1 MRLEILNNGYKFGT
15 KVLFGIIKLFSGYP
29 LPDAARLVFY
39 RPDFYG
45 NPAKQFTQRAMRGPS
60 EWSVGDREL
69 MAAYVSRLNECAFCI
84 KAHTATSAGAYHDHK
99 KVDQVLTD
107 IENAPITPALRAT
120 LLMIG
125 KLTREDSVN
134 TDDMRTVIAAGATR
148 QQIEDALAVCFA
160 FNLTNRLAD
169 AFGFFVPSDE
179 AFEAGAKYLLKR
191 GYA

>member
-1 MRLEILNNGYKFGT
+1 MRLKVLNSGYKFGT
-15 KVLFGIIKLFSGYP
+15 KLLFGIIKLFSGYP

-45 NPAKQFTQRAMRGPS
+45 NPAKAFTQRAMRGTS

-69 MAAYVSRLNECAFCI
+69 MAAYVSRLNKCGFCV
-84 KAHTATSAGAYHDHK
+84 KAHTATSAGAYHDPQ
-99 KVDQVLTD
+99 KVDQVLAD
-107 IENAPITPALRAT
+107 VENSPITPALRAT

-125 KLTREDSVN
+125 KLTTENTVNAED
-134 TDDMRTVIAAGATR
+134 MLTVIAAGVNP
-148 QQIEDALAVCFA
+148 QQIEDALAVCFT
-160 FNLTNRLAD
+160 FNVTNRLAD
-169 AFGFFVPSDE
+169 AFNFVIPSDE

>member
-45 NPAKQFTQRAMRGPS
+45 NPAKRFTQRAMRGPS
-60 EWSVGDREL
+60 KWSVGDREL
-69 MAAYVSRLNECAFCI
+69 MAAYVSLLNECAFCI
-84 KAHTATSAGAYHDHK
+84 KAHAATATGAYHDAK
-99 KVDQVLTD
+99 KVDRVLTD
-107 IENAPITPALRAT
+107 IENAPITPGLRAT

-125 KLTREDSVN
+125 KLTREHRVN
-134 TDDMRTVIAAGATR
+134 TADIQAVIATGVSPR
-148 QQIEDALAVCFA
+148 QIEDALAVCFA

-179 AFEAGAKYLLKR
+179 AFKAGAKYLLKR

>member
-29 LPDAARLVFY
+29 LPDAAKLVFY

-45 NPAKQFTQRAMRGPS
+45 EPAKQFTQHVMRGAS
-60 EWSVGDREL
+60 EWSVGDREM
-69 MAAYVSRLNECAFCI
+69 MAAYVSKLNECAFCI
-84 KAHTATSAGAYHDHK
+84 KAHTATATGAYHDPK
-99 KVDQVLTD
+99 KVEQVLTD
-107 IENAPITPALRAT
+107 VENAPLTPALRAT

-125 KLTREDSVN
+125 KLTREHAVN
-134 TDDMRTVIAAGATR
+134 TDDVRAVTAASVSL

-160 FNLTNRLAD
+160 FNITNRLAD
-169 AFGFFVPSDE
+169 AFDFFVPSDD